1 MNNIKKN
8 GRHIILNIMLGI
20 FLALLIAELT
30 YQHPKYNKLVAEGI
44 FEIITRD
51 EKSLGEGITR
61 IFVKYEPNPWG
72 TSLGD
77 FSFPIMTYMIKADA
91 GNETKTAILKELV
104 YEIGIWRRGKLIE
117 VRNSRYLGSLKV
129 EEKHPIF
136 FNVLF
141 MPKTEYTF
149 SELNKAYGLSNV
161 EITGHIYNQTSGEQI
176 LSGKTTLLLFVFYP
190 YTRIITS
197 SMLFLIIF
205 LKVYWE

>member
-1 MNNIKKN
+1 
-8 GRHIILNIMLGI
+8 
-20 FLALLIAELT
+20 
-30 YQHPKYNKLVAEGI
+30 
-44 FEIITRD
+44 
-51 EKSLGEGITR
+51 
-61 IFVKYEPNPWG
+61 
-72 TSLGD
+72 
-77 FSFPIMTYMIKADA
+77 MIKAEA

-104 YEIGIWRRGKLIE
+104 YEIGVWRRGKLIE

-129 EEKHPIF
+129 EEKHPTF

-161 EITGHIYNQTSGEQI
+161 EITGRIYNQTSGEQI

-197 SMLFLIIF
+197 SMLFLLIF
-205 LKVYWE
+205 LKAYWE